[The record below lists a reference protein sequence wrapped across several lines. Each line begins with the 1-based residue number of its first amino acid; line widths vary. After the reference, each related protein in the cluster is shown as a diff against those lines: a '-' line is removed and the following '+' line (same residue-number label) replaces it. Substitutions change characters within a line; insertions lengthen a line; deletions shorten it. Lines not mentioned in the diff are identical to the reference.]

1 MVIVMSQYLL
11 QSDSLAGY
19 TRAAPFSCTGLP
31 RPQIRRLLDT
41 AVKQPLVIVVAGAGY
56 GKTSAV
62 SEFLLEHK
70 SSQIWMQTSEFDNL
84 IERFW
89 SNLTNAISASN
100 KRLASKL
107 ASAGF
112 PKTER
117 QHARFVD
124 IVKAE
129 LVPRRKYI
137 VVLDDFHIVR
147 EKAIPQFVERF
158 VMARCANVTLIL
170 ISRAEPDINLIAL
183 GEKGL
188 SAQIGESDLR
198 FDKEEVAQYFRLSGI
213 ALPPKTV
220 SSIYADIGGWAFA
233 VNLIALSLKS
243 GAPREDYAFAA
254 VKLNIF
260 RLIEKE
266 VFSAASA
273 RLQNLLIRLSLIEH
287 LPPELLRELAGDD
300 SLADEVCGIS
310 SFIRY
315 DTYADAYRVHHL
327 FLEYLRSRQCQLTDG
342 EKRETYQKAAV
353 WCDAHGSKT
362 DAVAYYERAGNY
374 AGLASAAYALTRMT
388 PSHVAEFLLDSLGRI
403 PEAAFWETP
412 ELHIIKNKAL
422 QALARFDEAASQ
434 ARAII
439 EACDS
444 LPATRI
450 NCWLL
455 SECYFNLG
463 FIGLYTTLYTQEL
476 DFTFYFESGYR
487 FYEASGR
494 MTKGPRER
502 TSVSAYVSRI
512 GYPAQSGAL
521 VRACEIFA
529 SYVDYAFRAKDG
541 MMHGIVDLLMC
552 ETAYFKA
559 EIKKAERLAYQA
571 VSKARQSEQF
581 QIENRALFFLLRINL
596 HSGNAEKTRQLLR
609 ELEGQLKNDQF
620 LNGYTLNDIVEGWFY
635 AQIRQIGK
643 VSGWLKSNFE
653 KSDLNSLLY
662 GLENLVRAKCFL
674 VENKYHAV
682 LATLDGQD
690 AEYGLEAFLIGRLE
704 VAALKAVCQYHI
716 DDRKGAFRT
725 LESAYAVSRPDEL
738 DMPFIELGK
747 DMRTLTSA
755 AMKERDCAIP
765 QAWLEKINRKSS
777 AYAKNLSQVI
787 LEYQNQSSLNGG
799 SGASVLTKRELDI
812 LTDLCHGLSKAEI
825 ASNRGISANTVK
837 MVVQMIFSKLGAQ
850 NTANAI
856 WIAASRRLIN

>member
-1 MVIVMSQYLL
+1 MSQYLL
-11 QSDSLAGY
+11 QPDIPAGGES
-19 TRAAPFSCTGLP
+19 AAPFGGAAGLP

-41 AVKQPLVIVVAGAGY
+41 AVKQPLVLVVAGAGY
-56 GKTSAV
+56 GKTCAV
-62 SEFLLEHK
+62 SEFLREHK
-70 SSQIWMQTSEFDNL
+70 SSQIWMQMSEFDNL
-84 IERFW
+84 LERFW
-89 SNLTNAISASN
+89 TNLTNAISLGN
-100 KRLASKL
+100 KRLAAKL

-117 QHARFVD
+117 QHARFLD
-124 IVKAE
+124 TIKAE
-129 LVPRRKYI
+129 LTPRRKYI
-137 VVLDDFHIVR
+137 VVLDDFHLVR
-147 EKAIPQFVERF
+147 EKAISQFVERF
-158 VMARCANVTLIL
+158 VTARCANVTAIL

-198 FDKEEVAQYFRLSGI
+198 FDREEVAQYFRLIGI
-213 ALPPKTV
+213 TLPPKAV
-220 SSIYADIGGWAFA
+220 SKIYADIGGWAFA

-243 GAPREDYAFAA
+243 GEPREDYAFAA

-266 VFSAASA
+266 VFSVSSA
-273 RLQNLLIRLSLIEH
+273 RLQKLLIRLSLIEH
-287 LPPELLRELAGDD
+287 LPLELLRELAGDER
-300 SLADEVCGIS
+300 LADEICGIS

-327 FLEYLRSRQCQLTDG
+327 FLEYLRSKQDLLTDA
-342 EKRETYQKAAV
+342 EKRETYQKAAA

-362 DAVAYYERAGNY
+362 DAVAYYERAGDY
-374 AGLASAAYALTRMT
+374 AGLASAAYALIRMT
-388 PSHVAEFLLDSLGRI
+388 PSHVAEFLLDVLGRI
-403 PEAAFWETP
+403 PEAALWENP

-422 QALARFDEAASQ
+422 QSLARFDEASSQ

-439 EACDS
+439 DACES

-463 FIGLYTTLYTQEL
+463 FIGLYTALYSNVR
-476 DFTFYFESGYR
+476 DYTFYFESGYR

-494 MTKGPRER
+494 LTKGPRER
-502 TSVSAYVSRI
+502 ASVSAYVGRV
-512 GYPAQSGAL
+512 GYPAQNGGLDQAS
-521 VRACEIFA
+521 EIFA
-529 SYVDYAFRAKDG
+529 SYVDNTIRAKDG
-541 MMHGIVDLLMC
+541 MMHGMVDLSFC

-571 VSKARQSEQF
+571 VSKARQAEQF
-581 QIENRALFFLLRINL
+581 QIENRALFFLLRISL
-596 HSGNAEKTRQLLR
+596 HSGNADKTRQLLR
-609 ELEGQLKNDQF
+609 EMEAQLKNEQF
-620 LNGYTLNDIVEGWFY
+620 LNGYTLNDIVTGWFY

-643 VSGWLKSNFE
+643 VAGWLKSSFE

-674 VENKYHAV
+674 VEKKYHAV

-690 AEYGLEAFLIGRLE
+690 AQYGLEAFLIGRLE
-704 VAALKAVCQYHI
+704 VAALRAVCQYHI
-716 DDRKGAFRT
+716 DDRKGSLRT
-725 LESAYAVSRPDEL
+725 LESAYAISRSDEL

-787 LEYQNQSSLNGG
+787 LEYQNQNSLNGSG
-799 SGASVLTKRELDI
+799 SASVLTKRELDI

-825 ASNRGISANTVK
+825 ASNRNISANTVK

-856 WIAASRRLIN
+856 WIAASRQLIN